1 MTTIDQLAAAAL
13 AGQASPAGLP
23 DVAQLARLANELFA
37 ALPGQSAPTKFAG
50 PSLPGAGVSPAAA
63 SSGAT
68 LVEPPIPSGF
78 APSPAAAS
86 TGGVSP
92 ALGGSPEITPTIAL
106 FPDAAILVGLAQ
118 SAAGAAPGQSLPAPG
133 GPSLP
138 GFGGASS
145 TPLSGATVFEPPLGA
160 ATPIAGAPAAAIP
173 LNPPNGTPA
182 PAGSPTSAPHG
193 LAGIDL
199 GQLAGLTAPPTP
211 VFHQSIGATN
221 SLAGS
226 GVSPDSA
233 SIPGGN
239 SSAALQ
245 PPDVTPPPQVLLD
258 NGIQAP
264 SSAGSITGP
273 TDGASPVHTG
283 GHVPIPF
290 ETDLKVLLAP
300 LAQDTSSIAPIG
312 ASTSDFYFLNH
323 VFAPTADHT
332 PGLASQ
338 FSSAHPAFDVNA
350 IRRDFPILNERVNGK
365 PLIWFDNAATTQKPK
380 SVIDRITYFYEH
392 ENSNIHRAAHE
403 LAARATDAYEGARS
417 KVARFLGASSPAD
430 IIFTRGATEAVNLVA
445 ATFGHQHVN
454 AGDEIVITNLEHH
467 ANIVPWQMLC
477 LAKGAKLR
485 VAPVDDH
492 GALLLDEF
500 SKLLNNKTK
509 IVAFTQVSNALGT
522 ITPAKTI
529 VDMAKRVGAR
539 VLVDGAQSVSHMKVD
554 VQDIGA
560 DFFVFS
566 GHKLFAPT
574 GIGVLYA
581 KPELMDTLPPY
592 QTGGNM
598 IRDVTFERTEIHGSP
613 QRFEAGTGNIAD
625 AVGLGAAID
634 YVERIGLD
642 NIGRYEHGLL
652 EYGTRRLLEIPNLRI
667 IGTAP
672 DKASVISLIINGL
685 PSEEIGAKLNAY
697 GIAVRSGHHCAQPIL
712 RRFGQETTVR
722 PSFAFYN
729 TCGEIDVLVA
739 ALKDIQAETGLPRV

>member
-1 MTTIDQLAAAAL
+1 MTNLDGLAAAAL
-13 AGQASPAGLP
+13 GGQGTSAGLP
-23 DVAQLARLANELFA
+23 DVAQLTRLANEFFA
-37 ALPGQSAPTKFAG
+37 ALPGQGVPTSVGG
-50 PSLPGAGVSPAAA
+50 PSLPGAGVSPGAAA
-63 SSGAT
+63 SGVT
-68 LVEPPIPSGF
+68 LIEPPAPTGF
-78 APSPAAAS
+78 APSPAIVPQ
-86 TGGVSP
+86 GGVLP
-92 ALGGSPEITPTIAL
+92 ALSGVPEVVPSIAL
-106 FPDAAILVGLAQ
+106 VPDASVAAGGVQ
-118 SAAGAAPGQSLPAPG
+118 STAGAAPGQSVPMPS

-138 GFGGASS
+138 GFGSTITTPVVGASLVE
-145 TPLSGATVFEPPLGA
+145 TPLVPS
-160 ATPIAGAPAAAIP
+160 AGVPAAAPGSLTAGGAEEI
-173 LNPPNGTPA
+173 A
-182 PAGSPTSAPHG
+182 PAGLPRGVPSDFSG
-193 LAGIDL
+193 FDIVQLGGI
-199 GQLAGLTAPPTP
+199 TAPPTP
-211 VFHQSIGATN
+211 DLQQSIGTTK

-226 GVSPDSA
+226 GISP
-233 SIPGGN
+233 G
-239 SSAALQ
+239 SAAHPGANANGIPQ
-245 PPDVTPPPQVLLD
+245 PPEANPPPQILD
-258 NGIQAP
+258 NGIHTP
-264 SSAGSITGP
+264 SSAGTVDDGGSAASVP
-273 TDGASPVHTG
+273 TTSSSHIPL
-283 GHVPIPF
+283 PF

-300 LAQDTSSIAPIG
+300 LAAETSSIVPVG
-312 ASTSDFYFLNH
+312 ASASDFYFLNH
-323 VFAPTADHT
+323 VFTPTTDV
-332 PGLASQ
+332 PGLSSQ
-338 FSSAHPAFDVNA
+338 YASAHPAFDVNA

-380 SVIDRITYFYEH
+380 AVIDRISYFYEH

-403 LAARATDAYEGARS
+403 LAARSTDAYEGARS
-417 KVARFLGASSPAD
+417 KVARFLNASAPTD
-430 IIFTRGATEAVNLVA
+430 IIFTRGATEAINLVA
-445 ATFGHQHVN
+445 ATFGRQHVN

-477 LAKGAKLR
+477 LANGARLR

-500 SKLLNNKTK
+500 SKLLNSKTK

-522 ITPAKTI
+522 ITPAKT
-529 VDMAKRVGAR
+529 VVEMARRVGAR

-554 VQDIGA
+554 VQDLDA

-574 GIGVLYA
+574 GIGALYA
-581 KPELMDTLPPY
+581 RPELMDTLPPY

-652 EYGTRRLLEIPNLRI
+652 EYATHRLLEIPNLRI

-672 DKASVISLIINGL
+672 EKASVISLIIKGL
-685 PSEEIGAKLNAY
+685 PSEEIGSKLNAY

-739 ALKDIQAETGLPRV
+739 ALKEIQAETGLPRA